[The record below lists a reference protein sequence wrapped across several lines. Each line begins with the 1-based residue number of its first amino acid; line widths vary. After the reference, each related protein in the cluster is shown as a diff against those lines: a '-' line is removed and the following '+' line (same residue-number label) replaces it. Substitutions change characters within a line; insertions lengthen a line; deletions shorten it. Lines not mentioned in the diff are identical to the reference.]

1 MEQTSNNLILGR
13 YQAIENIGQGGYG
26 KVIHAYD
33 TRLKRE
39 VAIKELVLVNA
50 NNLADNADE
59 GVDALESIPG
69 LDEARAAGKLNDS
82 NIVAIYDCVVEDN
95 KVYVIEEY
103 VEGITLTKLLRLLD
117 DSITLDIISAVFRG
131 VSHAIMVAH
140 KKNLLHLDIKPDN
153 VIIGRGGE
161 VKVADFGLATLMD
174 INGEGKANAGTIG
187 YMPLEQIEQKPL
199 DVRSDEWSLAM
210 LTYFML
216 SGNNPFVTAKTP
228 TQAEE
233 LMQSAELT
241 CPSACWEGLD
251 EGIDDVVFKALALVP
266 DERYQT
272 VKDFVDE
279 LKPYLGKQAQGKRE
293 IATIVNGNDDAVVD
307 TSTIMLDDSAPNEVR
322 RLYPFVDR
330 VGRRG
335 FRLIMKMLSILSA
348 CLISAFALI
357 NIRLDIS
364 QSFGVL
370 TGYPFVFAVLVAVPV
385 VLTLFKTHFASMYA
399 FVLLCLTLLYNKC
412 YILGI
417 IMLVAT
423 CLLFAYMRKRL
434 ETNSFLC
441 LIAPI
446 FGGIGLGCVTFALA
460 GALLN
465 KKDAILT
472 SLFVGLTMF
481 IFACFGSGNLLN
493 WEVAGNYL
501 LPANADIASAN
512 INGIALKLVQSP
524 QTYLTLV
531 FLIVASVV
539 FSLFCSFGKVG
550 FDIAGAVF
558 CGAMLLTSAI
568 LPDQLLG
575 DQTNAL
581 NVVNALVGIVV
592 AIFCATLKIC
602 DRVRVDKAEW

>member
-1 MEQTSNNLILGR
+1 MEQTSDNLILGR

-39 VAIKELVLVNA
+39 VAIKELVLANA
-50 NNLADNADE
+50 NNVAD
-59 GVDALESIPG
+59 DANKGDDKSESIPG

-216 SGNNPFVTAKTP
+216 CGKNPFVSAKTP
-228 TQAEE
+228 AQAKS
-233 LMQSAELT
+233 LMSCAELT
-241 CPSACWEGLD
+241 CPSSCWEGLD
-251 EGIDDVVFKALALVP
+251 EGIDDVIFKALALMP

-322 RLYPFVDR
+322 RLYPVVDR
-330 VGRRG
+330 IGRRG
-335 FRLIMKMLSILSA
+335 FRLIMKILSVLSA

-364 QSFGVL
+364 QGFGVL
-370 TGYPFVFAVLVAVPV
+370 TGYPIVFAVLVALPV
-385 VLTLFKTHFASMYA
+385 VLVIFKTHFANLYA

-423 CLLFAYMRKRL
+423 CFFLAYMRKRP

-441 LIAPI
+441 LMAPL
-446 FGGIGLGCVTFALA
+446 FGGIGLGSVTFALA

-465 KKDAILT
+465 KKDVFLT

-512 INGIALKLVQSP
+512 INGIALNLVQSP
-524 QTYLTLV
+524 QTYLTLAL
-531 FLIVASVV
+531 LIVASFV

-550 FDIAGAVF
+550 LDITGAIV
-558 CGAMLLTSAI
+558 CSAMLLASVI
-568 LPDQLLG
+568 LPSILFGSQV
-575 DQTNAL
+575 NAL
-581 NVVNALVGIVV
+581 NVVNALAGIVV
-592 AIFCATLKIC
+592 AILCATLKLC
-602 DRVRVDKAEW
+602 DRVRIDETEW